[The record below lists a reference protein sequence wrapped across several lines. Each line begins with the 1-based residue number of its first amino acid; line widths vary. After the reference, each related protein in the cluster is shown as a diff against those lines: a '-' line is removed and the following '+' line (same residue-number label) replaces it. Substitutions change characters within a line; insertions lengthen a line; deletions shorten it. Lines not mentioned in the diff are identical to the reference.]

1 VCSRSGKVSTGGANA
16 LVDVS
21 ACLASERAA
30 NRRSWAEQGEI
41 MAKVVIGD
49 DCIDIRVTLLE
60 RMTLSQR
67 SRRLPLSRVRGVN
80 PHPPLLDLMVHW
92 ADQGS
97 AWLGGVSS
105 YEGHMIPSTRNPKS
119 TLSIDVEDEPQIFV
133 EIDDEATEQVAARI
147 SRAIGSEPPPPLAAQ
162 ETVAAGD
169 GRISNLALEIARAEA
184 RDEANEFADDEYVA
198 RQRRD
203 PLGQGGYGSLPPP
216 ALRASEPA
224 PPLRLDDDR
233 DLARLG
239 GWLLAL
245 GSFAVITGGVI
256 VAAGALPGLLAVGA
270 GVVCGV
276 FGGVALA
283 VVAHHQG

>member
-1 VCSRSGKVSTGGANA
+1 
-16 LVDVS
+16 
-21 ACLASERAA
+21 
-30 NRRSWAEQGEI
+30 

-49 DCIDIRVTLLE
+49 NCIDIRVSFLE
-60 RMTLSQR
+60 RMTLAQR
-67 SRRLPLSRVRGVN
+67 PRRLPLARVRGVN
-80 PHPPLLDLMVHW
+80 PHPPLIDLMVHW
-92 ADQGS
+92 ADHGS
-97 AWLGGVSS
+97 VWLGGVSS

-119 TLSIDVEDEPQIFV
+119 TLAIEVEDEPQIFV
-133 EIDDEATEQVAARI
+133 ETDDGEPTEQVAARI
-147 SRAIGSEPPPPLAAQ
+147 SRAIGSEPPPPPAPPSPAQLAEQ
-162 ETVAAGD
+162 TRRSD
-169 GRISNLALEIARAEA
+169 LALEIARAQALEEGE
-184 RDEANEFADDEYVA
+184 DEPDDEHLA

-216 ALRASEPA
+216 AQRPSEPA
-224 PPLRLDDDR
+224 PQLRLDDDR

-256 VAAGALPGLLAVGA
+256 VAAGAVPGLLAVGV
-270 GVVCGV
+270 GIVCGV

>member
-1 VCSRSGKVSTGGANA
+1 
-16 LVDVS
+16 
-21 ACLASERAA
+21 
-30 NRRSWAEQGEI
+30 

-49 DCIDIRVTLLE
+49 DCIDIRVSLLE
-60 RMTLSQR
+60 RMTLSER

-80 PHPPLLDLMVHW
+80 AHPPLLDLMVHW

-97 AWLGGVSS
+97 VWLGGVSS

-119 TLSIDVEDEPQIFV
+119 TLAIDVEDEPQIFV
-133 EIDDEATEQVAARI
+133 EIDGEPTEQVAARI
-147 SRAIGSEPPPPLAAQ
+147 SRAIGSEPPPAPTPSTPPPASD
-162 ETVAAGD
+162 T
-169 GRISNLALEIARAEA
+169 RISNLALEIARAQALDEE
-184 RDEANEFADDEYVA
+184 RDSDEDEHTA

-216 ALRASEPA
+216 AMRASQPPAA
-224 PPLRLDDDR
+224 PPSAPIRLDDDK

-256 VAAGALPGLLAVGA
+256 VAAGAVPGLLAVGA
-270 GVVCGV
+270 GIVCGV

>member
-1 VCSRSGKVSTGGANA
+1 
-16 LVDVS
+16 
-21 ACLASERAA
+21 
-30 NRRSWAEQGEI
+30 

-49 DCIDIRVTLLE
+49 DCIDIRVSFLE
-60 RMTLSQR
+60 RMTLAQR
-67 SRRLPLSRVRGVN
+67 PRRLPLSRVRGVN

-92 ADQGS
+92 ADQGGV
-97 AWLGGVSS
+97 WLGGVSS

-119 TLSIDVEDEPQIFV
+119 TLAIEVEDEPQIFV
-133 EIDDEATEQVAARI
+133 EIDDEATEQVAERI
-147 SRAIGSEPPPPLAAQ
+147 SRAIGSEPPPAA
-162 ETVAAGD
+162 TPSAPPSAD
-169 GRISNLALEIARAEA
+169 GMRLSNLALEIARAQALE
-184 RDEANEFADDEYVA
+184 EADDEQDDERLA

-216 ALRASEPA
+216 AARLSEPA
-224 PPLRLDDDR
+224 QPIKLDDDR

-245 GSFAVITGGVI
+245 GSFSVITGGVI
-256 VAAGALPGLLAVGA
+256 VAAGAVPGLLAVGV
-270 GVVCGV
+270 GIVCGV

>member
-1 VCSRSGKVSTGGANA
+1 
-16 LVDVS
+16 
-21 ACLASERAA
+21 
-30 NRRSWAEQGEI
+30 

-49 DCIDIRVTLLE
+49 DCIDIRVSFLE
-60 RMTLSQR
+60 RMTLAQR

-92 ADQGS
+92 ADQGGV
-97 AWLGGVSS
+97 WLGGVSS

-119 TLSIDVEDEPQIFV
+119 TLAIDIEDEPQIFV
-133 EIDDEATEQVAARI
+133 EIDDEATEQVAERI
-147 SRAIGSEPPPPLAAQ
+147 SRAIGSEPPPPPTPSAAPP
-162 ETVAAGD
+162 AD
-169 GRISNLALEIARAEA
+169 GMRLSNLALEIARAQALEEQEDFE
-184 RDEANEFADDEYVA
+184 DERLA

-216 ALRASEPA
+216 AARLSEPA
-224 PPLRLDDDR
+224 APIKLDDDR

-245 GSFAVITGGVI
+245 GSFSVITGGVI
-256 VAAGALPGLLAVGA
+256 VAAGAVPGLLAVGV
-270 GVVCGV
+270 GIVCGV

>member
-1 VCSRSGKVSTGGANA
+1 
-16 LVDVS
+16 
-21 ACLASERAA
+21 
-30 NRRSWAEQGEI
+30 

-49 DCIDIRVTLLE
+49 DCIDIRVSFLE
-60 RMTLSQR
+60 RMTLAQR

-97 AWLGGVSS
+97 VWLGGVSS

-119 TLSIDVEDEPQIFV
+119 TLAIDVEDEPQIFV
-133 EIDDEATEQVAARI
+133 EIDDEATEQVAERI
-147 SRAIGSEPPPPLAAQ
+147 SRAIGSEPPPAPTLTAS
-162 ETVAAGD
+162 TAGTPPSAD
-169 GRISNLALEIARAEA
+169 GMRLSNLALEIARAQA
-184 RDEANEFADDEYVA
+184 LDDESEPEDDERTA

-216 ALRASEPA
+216 AMRLSEPA
-224 PPLRLDDDR
+224 PPIRLDNDR

-256 VAAGALPGLLAVGA
+256 VAAGAVPGLLAVGA
-270 GVVCGV
+270 GIVCGV

>member
-1 VCSRSGKVSTGGANA
+1 
-16 LVDVS
+16 
-21 ACLASERAA
+21 
-30 NRRSWAEQGEI
+30 

-49 DCIDIRVTLLE
+49 DCIDIRVSFLE
-60 RMTLSQR
+60 RMTLAQR

-80 PHPPLLDLMVHW
+80 AHPPLLDLMVHW
-92 ADQGS
+92 ADQS
-97 AWLGGVSS
+97 SVWLGGVSS

-119 TLSIDVEDEPQIFV
+119 TLSIEIEDEPQIFV
-133 EIDDEATEQVAARI
+133 EIDGEATEQVAERI
-147 SRAIGSEPPPPLAAQ
+147 SRAIGSEPPPAAVV
-162 ETVAAGD
+162 TASAPPSAD
-169 GRISNLALEIARAEA
+169 GMRLSNLALEIARAQA
-184 RDEANEFADDEYVA
+184 LDEENESEEDERTA

-239 GWLLAL
+239 AWLLAL

-256 VAAGALPGLLAVGA
+256 VAAGAVPGLLAVGA
-270 GVVCGV
+270 GIVCGV

>member
-1 VCSRSGKVSTGGANA
+1 
-16 LVDVS
+16 
-21 ACLASERAA
+21 
-30 NRRSWAEQGEI
+30 

-60 RMTLSQR
+60 RMTLSER
-67 SRRLPLSRVRGVN
+67 SRKLPLSRVRGVN

-97 AWLGGVSS
+97 VWLGGVSS

-119 TLSIDVEDEPQIFV
+119 TLAIEVEDEPQIFV
-133 EIDDEATEQVAARI
+133 EIDDEGTEQVAARI
-147 SRAIGSEPPPPLAAQ
+147 SRAIGSEPPPPKPAPTILPPSAAR
-162 ETVAAGD
+162 TGLSD
-169 GRISNLALEIARAEA
+169 LALQIARAQA
-184 RDEANEFADDEYVA
+184 LDEDNELEEDERAA

-216 ALRASEPA
+216 SLHESEPA
-224 PPLRLDDDR
+224 HPIRLDDDR

-256 VAAGALPGLLAVGA
+256 VAAGAVPGLLAVGA
-270 GVVCGV
+270 GIVCGV